1 VSLAAIPS
9 PTRSVWHLGPLPIRA
24 YALCIILG
32 IIAACVITEVRMRR
46 RGAPPSLVLD
56 IAVWAVPAGII
67 GARIYHVLTT
77 PAHYFGAD
85 GDPLRALKIWEGG
98 LGIWGA
104 VAGGAV
110 GGWIACRRLGVPLTF
125 VMDAAAP
132 ALPVAQAIG
141 RWGNW
146 FNNELYGKQTDLPW
160 ALRIYEFDAGNG
172 EATRTATGELAE
184 AGLYH
189 PTFLYESLW
198 NLGVAAAVWLFDRK
212 HNFGRGRAFALY
224 VMLYSVGR
232 FWVEALRTDEAAII
246 GGLRLNNWT
255 AIIVFLAA
263 LAYFVR
269 VKGPQEQLIVDE
281 DGTIRVAGAAADV
294 PAAATPASDA
304 LAAEPAADAA
314 ADPDAPPTDKVD
326 IEKPGKEKPDKEE
339 SASDEPAS
347 DEPASDEPA
356 ATAADAEPAGTG
368 DSDSPGE
375 GSDAGEPAKSR
386 PGSP

>member
-32 IIAACVITEVRMRR
+32 IIAACVITEIRMRR

-67 GARIYHVLTT
+67 GARIYHVITT

-85 GDPLRALKIWEGG
+85 GEPLRALKIWEGG

-104 VAGGAV
+104 VAGGAF
-110 GGWIACRRLGVPLTF
+110 GAWIACRRLGIPLTF

-146 FNNELYGKQTDLPW
+146 FNNELYGKPTDLPW
-160 ALRIYEFDAGNG
+160 ALRVYEFDTGKG

-198 NLGVAAAVWLFDRK
+198 NLGVAAAVWLLDRR
-212 HNFGRGRAFALY
+212 HQFGRGRAFALY
-224 VMLYSVGR
+224 VMLYAVGR
-232 FWVEALRTDEAAII
+232 FWVELLRTDPATVFL
-246 GGLRLNNWT
+246 GLRLNNWT
-255 AIIVFLAA
+255 AIVIFAGA
-263 LAYFVR
+263 LAYFLR
-269 VKGPQEQLIVDE
+269 VKGPQERLAVDE
-281 DGTIRVAGAAADV
+281 DGTIRVVGAGA
-294 PAAATPASDA
+294 
-304 LAAEPAADAA
+304 PAADAA
-314 ADPDAPPTDKVD
+314 TPVDDEAEAAKDEATKDQAAKNEAEAESGETAEAAPQ
-326 IEKPGKEKPDKEE
+326 
-339 SASDEPAS
+339 
-347 DEPASDEPA
+347 
-356 ATAADAEPAGTG
+356 AADG
-368 DSDSPGE
+368 PGE
-375 GSDAGEPAKSR
+375 GSDEAEPAKSR
-386 PGSP
+386 PGNP